1 MKHFIRK
8 DIRLLTM
15 INILI
20 PVAGIILK
28 GGCLMFMMDMRP
40 RWIYGFFTFLFINLV
55 SLNLAQ
61 NGQGESTDVFI
72 NSLPVSKVY
81 IVGSRYMTL
90 ILYLIYILFV
100 TMIGS
105 FTRPYILGYM
115 MLYRGV
121 PMTIEDIL
129 SILGFSILFLSIF
142 LPFQYYDKEK
152 FESYNRGF
160 IYILFIVPLII
171 YRFGNGILDDHI
183 FDYILNL
190 NTRVTLVILLFLSM
204 VLYILSM
211 YISIRIY
218 RNREFN

>member
-20 PVAGIILK
+20 PVAGIVYK
-28 GGCLMFMMDMRP
+28 GGHEMFMMDMQP
-40 RWIYGFFTFLFINLV
+40 RWIYGFFTIFFINIV

-72 NSLPVSKVY
+72 NSLPISKVY

-90 ILYLIYILFV
+90 FLYLIYILFV

-105 FTRPYILGYM
+105 FTRPYILGYEV
-115 MLYRGV
+115 LYRVV

-129 SILGFSILFLSIF
+129 SIFGFSILILSIF
-142 LPFQYYDKEK
+142 LPFQYYDTEK
-152 FESYNRGF
+152 FGSYNRGF
-160 IYILFIVPLII
+160 IYILFMVPLII
-171 YRFGNGILDDHI
+171 YRFGKGFLDSYI

-190 NTRVTLVILLFLSM
+190 NTRVTLIILLFLSM

-211 YISIRIY
+211 YISLKIY